1 MGFWIFKSAKEKFYS
16 NMFKEMKQIRK
27 DLAQDEEMTEA
38 EYLYAELQS
47 IKKALYPPEPKQGS
61 GSQLPIPKEL
71 LAQWE
76 GLDGMIKTLLNGA
89 AKAKFGVTVD
99 EAIKDPAKL
108 AGLIQKIPQIGSL
121 FGLQITPKP
130 SSPSTTGSQPQ
141 QGLSGERVLRPEN
154 YPGFP
159 ADLLK
164 PYRPPEP
171 PTGS

>member
-1 MGFWIFKSAKEKFYS
+1 MGFWIFKSAKERFYD

-47 IKKALYPPEPKQGS
+47 IKKALYPPEPKQGQ
-61 GSQLPIPKEL
+61 GGQLPIPKEL

-76 GLDGMIKTLLNGA
+76 GLDGTIKMFLNGA
-89 AKAKFGVTVD
+89 AKAKFGMSVD
-99 EAIKDPAKL
+99 EAIKNPAKL
-108 AGLIQKIPQIGSL
+108 AELMAKLPQLASL

-130 SSPSTTGSQPQ
+130 SSTPTASSQQQ

-159 ADLLK
+159 KELLQ
-164 PYRPPEP
+164 PYKPPEP
-171 PTGS
+171 PTGG